1 MEEHPIL
8 DNVYHQD
15 DLFKGAI
22 WACRYLNLLF
32 NNFIVHIIGNAQK
45 YSTRVEDL
53 AAVVP
58 NVPELPPMDLLS

>member
-1 MEEHPIL
+1 MGL
-8 DNVYHQD
+8 QV
-15 DLFKGAI
+15 
-22 WACRYLNLLF
+22 
-32 NNFIVHIIGNAQK
+32 FIIHIIGNAQK